1 MTFDL
6 NSGIILIIKQIT
18 KIKMEHSTHHHAHVV
33 EHQHPE
39 RYAYYKSKK
48 FLIAMLAAVV
58 LIAGLVM
65 AGEKGLLKG
74 LLFSSGSTVKSV
86 TIESVTPAPQE
97 VGRVKITNANGL
109 PVSFSSLKL
118 EDGGAYAKGADYKL
132 IISEANS
139 EDYLSVI
146 GQTEQNG
153 SLEFKLNVN
162 VVVPAKSYKYLI
174 VQLVNPDMLPPT
186 TKYDFKVTAVGE
198 LEVK

>member
-1 MTFDL
+1 
-6 NSGIILIIKQIT
+6 
-18 KIKMEHSTHHHAHVV
+18 MEHSTHHVAHSHAQEHHHTHVI

-39 RYAYYKSKK
+39 HYAYYKSKK
-48 FLIAMLAAVV
+48 FLIVMLAAVV

-65 AGEKGLLKG
+65 AGEKGLLKS
-74 LLFSSGSTVKSV
+74 LLFSSGATIKSV
-86 TIESVTPAPQE
+86 TIESVTPASQE

-109 PVSFSSLKL
+109 PVSFSSLRL

-153 SLEFKLNVN
+153 SLDFRLNVN

-174 VQLVNPDMLPPT
+174 IQLVNPDMIPPT

-198 LEVK
+198 LGIK